1 METILCN
8 SIVAEDG
15 VVGMDRRITNFA
27 DVRIAVSAC
36 AVRYGLVTI
45 DVDVYACRV
54 DVSRVR
60 RSRRMLR
67 KSRLVLGSA
76 SLVRFVMRP
85 CGATIPDGHDG
96 DIES

>member
-15 VVGMDRRITNFA
+15 VVGMDRRIANSA
-27 DVRIAVSAC
+27 DMRTVVSAR

-45 DVDVYACRV
+45 DVDVYACQADASHV
-54 DVSRVR
+54 C

-67 KSRLVLGSA
+67 KFRLVLGSA
-76 SLVRFVMRP
+76 WLVRCVMRS

-96 DIES
+96 NIG